1 MKKLIIASAVVSAL
15 AFNAYAAEET
25 SQKAKQM
32 KMPAGP
38 VHGSTGMVFPEGK
51 LATNLKTV
59 FVEKSD
65 LYSGNDT
72 ITNSANK
79 EMTSLKSNAIIRYGL
94 GSNFDV
100 RMLVPYVDKSMST
113 KMADY
118 DNSGLGD
125 VRVLARYQL
134 TSPALGDSFFSTVGI
149 GVELPTGST
158 DKDNLSDGLQNGDGS
173 TDPIIEVGIT
183 KPLPNSR
190 IDFSA
195 MYIFNQEGDNNY
207 EKGDQLTY
215 NLGYSYLVHPKFM
228 PSIELNGTL
237 ADENVKNGTEAVNS
251 GGHEIFLTPGFSSG
265 ITKKFKLFA
274 GVGIPVYR
282 DYNDSTAGTLG
293 TDYRVT
299 TKLSYAW

>member
-1 MKKLIIASAVVSAL
+1 MKKLIIASAVSAL
-15 AFNAYAAEET
+15 ACNAYAADET
-25 SQKAKQM
+25 SKQTKQM

-38 VHGSTGMVFPEGK
+38 AHGSTGMVFTEGK
-51 LATNLKTV
+51 FATNLKTI

-65 LYSGNDT
+65 LYSGSDK
-72 ITNSANK
+72 IANSANK

-94 GSNFDV
+94 GANFDV

-125 VRVLARYQL
+125 IRVLSRYQI
-134 TSPALGDSFFSTVGI
+134 TSPAFGDSFFSTVGI

-158 DKDNLSDGLQNGDGS
+158 DKSNLSDGLQNGDGS

-195 MYIFNQEGDNNY
+195 MYVFNQEGDNNY

-215 NLGYSYLVHPKFM
+215 NLGYSYLLHPKFM
-228 PSIELNGTL
+228 PIIELNGSL
-237 ADENVKNGTEAVNS
+237 ADKNVKNGSEVDNS

-265 ITKKFKLFA
+265 ISKKFKLFA

-299 TKLSYAW
+299 TKLSYVW